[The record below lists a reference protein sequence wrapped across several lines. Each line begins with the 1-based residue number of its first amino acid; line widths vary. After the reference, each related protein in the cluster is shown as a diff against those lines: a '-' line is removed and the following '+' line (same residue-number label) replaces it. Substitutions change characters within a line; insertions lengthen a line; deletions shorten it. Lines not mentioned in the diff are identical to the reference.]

1 MERGLR
7 RYLATATCARLADDG
22 MAVAVTLLALHRTGS
37 AAQGAAVLAAWMAPH
52 AVAAPL
58 TGALAARAGARTGAD
73 GGADGGGGGGAGAA
87 FHAGALGVF
96 AAAIAGVALTLGR
109 APVPVVL
116 AVAALGGCCG
126 PMVTGGLSSVLAGL
140 VPGTA
145 ARARA
150 YALDAATYNAA
161 GIAAPAAVTAAA
173 GLWGAGP
180 AAAAL
185 AASAAAAAG
194 LATTLRMPRPGGEA
208 AVGERE
214 VGEGEVGEVAVSAAS
229 GAGAGAGAGAG
240 KGAAVGEESEPAAGG
255 RPPLHGEAGPGTA
268 SVGGRPAEG
277 GHHRRRPGGADGAPA
292 ARVDPDARAVTRPVG
307 EDLAVGGG
315 PVPAGGDPVPT
326 DGDSA
331 SAGGGSGGRPRACG
345 VDDGSVPVA
354 GRGPS
359 TSGGE
364 RAPTRG
370 RPGPWR
376 RLRPLRARGAVSRRN
391 RRSGLRPTPR
401 SRPPAR
407 LRREL
412 LGGMRVLWRVPALR
426 RITGATSLAFVG
438 VGGLAPAA
446 VLLADERGY
455 PGGGGVLLTVL
466 AAGAL
471 AGALGAARRPPGLSD
486 ARLAAACLVGTGA
499 ALLGAA
505 AAGPYPLCVA
515 LFGVA
520 GLCDGPLLA
529 ATLRIRADHAPPAVR
544 TQVFTLGA
552 GLKTTAGAGGAALT
566 AAAASALAPAQLLAA
581 LAALQLAGASL
592 LRGGAPRPARAGR
605 AERGA

>member
-1 MERGLR
+1 MGRGVR

-58 TGALAARAGARTGAD
+58 TGALAARAR
-73 GGADGGGGGGAGAA
+73 GAGAA
-87 FHAGALGVF
+87 FHVAALGVF

-140 VPGTA
+140 VPDTG

-161 GIAAPAAVTAAA
+161 GIAAPAAVTTAA
-173 GLWGAGP
+173 GLWGPGP
-180 AAAAL
+180 AMATL
-185 AASAAAAAG
+185 VASAAGAAG
-194 LATTLRMPRPGGEA
+194 LATTLRLPRGGGAGPNARPEEGTSDGGQSSGGGEPDARVLAADAGPGGERSGAAADRAAPACTGPVPGPRRWRLRTRAAADDPKDRCPSPPGREGANARPDGKAGDARPSLSEGAGSAGPRPG
-208 AVGERE
+208 RE
-214 VGEGEVGEVAVSAAS
+214 EGRWRLRTLARV
-229 GAGAGAGAGAG
+229 
-240 KGAAVGEESEPAAGG
+240 
-255 RPPLHGEAGPGTA
+255 
-268 SVGGRPAEG
+268 
-277 GHHRRRPGGADGAPA
+277 RRPD
-292 ARVDPDARAVTRPVG
+292 RPDHSDRP
-307 EDLAVGGG
+307 
-315 PVPAGGDPVPT
+315 
-326 DGDSA
+326 
-331 SAGGGSGGRPRACG
+331 
-345 VDDGSVPVA
+345 DGSDRPDLSD
-354 GRGPS
+354 RPDPS
-359 TSGGE
+359 DH
-364 RAPTRG
+364 PD
-370 RPGPWR
+370 
-376 RLRPLRARGAVSRRN
+376 
-391 RRSGLRPTPR
+391 
-401 SRPPAR
+401 PPAR
-407 LRREL
+407 RPPGHGLWGEL
-412 LGGMRVLWRVPALR
+412 LAGLRVLWRVPALR
-426 RITGATSLAFVG
+426 GITAATSLAFVG

-446 VLLADERGY
+446 VLLADRRGY

-471 AGALGAARRPPGLSD
+471 AGALAAARRAPGSSD
-486 ARLAAACLVGTGA
+486 VRLAAVCLVGTGV

-505 AAGPYPLCVA
+505 AAAPYPLCVA
-515 LFGVA
+515 LFGLA

-552 GLKTTAGAGGAALT
+552 GLKTTAGAAGAALT
-566 AAAASALAPAQLLAA
+566 AAAASALSPAQLLAV
-581 LAALQLAGASL
+581 LAALQLAGAAL
-592 LRGGAPRPARAGR
+592 LRGTPRSVRT